1 MRLAIAHFCFTFLS
15 PWRGSP
21 EEGRRSGFDSHEVQR
36 APEPPPG
43 STPGR
48 HFNLVTR
55 CENRDQ
61 WFAPHAS

>member
-1 MRLAIAHFCFTFLS
+1 MFQS

-21 EEGRRSGFDSHEVQR
+21 EEGRRGGFDSHDLKW

-48 HFNLVTR
+48 HLISVGLKSQFHSDR
-55 CENRDQ
+55 C
-61 WFAPHAS
+61 